1 MKLNVGNN
9 AYVLLHWE
17 ERKRGRER
25 ESQDE
30 GSEGSRKDGFRIY
43 HLEVSIRNPCS
54 MKRLLDQDRMA
65 EPKVI
70 EKLFL

>member
-1 MKLNVGNN
+1 MFCYTGKKER
-9 AYVLLHWE
+9 E
-17 ERKRGRER
+17 EER